1 MAKKDV
7 IEQYINTIIGGTV
20 TTKALCD
27 ATGCSLPTI
36 LTFIKNNASRFEKVK
51 RGTYTIRAAAA
62 TFVTNN
68 TNTTPFE
75 W

>member
-1 MAKKDV
+1 MSKQDT

-27 ATGCSLPTI
+27 ATQTTLPTV
-36 LTFIKNNASRFEKVK
+36 LTYIRKNPQRFQKVS
-51 RGTYTIRAAAA
+51 RGTYTILASS
-62 TFVTNN
+62 TQNSN
-68 TNTTPFE
+68 TNPHE